1 VTLAPGTIYRERG
14 KLRLYVRTE
23 QRPGAKQPEHMFIH
37 AERGVVYHRWTAEVP
52 PEAELVV
59 DEEGRKQAN
68 EEKWLRHAAEH
79 ECQILAGLLK
89 KACDMLPPERA
100 NALRAEY
107 LTTRPA
113 RD

>member
-1 VTLAPGTIYRERG
+1 MIYRESG
-14 KLRLYVRTE
+14 KLRMYVRTE
-23 QRPGAKQPEHMFIH
+23 QRPGAKEPEHMFVH

-89 KACDMLPPERA
+89 KACAMLPQERA
-100 NALRAEY
+100 DALRAEY
-107 LTTRPA
+107 LTTRPSKDA
-113 RD
+113 A

>member
-1 VTLAPGTIYRERG
+1 MIYRESG

-23 QRPGAKQPEHMFIH
+23 QRTGAKQPEHLFVH
-37 AERGVVYHRWTAEVP
+37 AERGVVHQRWTTEVP
-52 PEAELVV
+52 PEAELIV

-89 KACDMLPPERA
+89 KACGMLPQERA
-100 NALRAEY
+100 DALRAEY

-113 RD
+113 RDRA